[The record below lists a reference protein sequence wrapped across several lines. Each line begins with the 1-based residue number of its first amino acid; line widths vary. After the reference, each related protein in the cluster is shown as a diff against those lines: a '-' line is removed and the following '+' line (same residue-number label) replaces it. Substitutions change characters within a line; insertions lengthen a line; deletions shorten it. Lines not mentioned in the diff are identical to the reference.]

1 MIRVGERLINVEVS
15 SSGATSRHA
24 KTTSWGVNSTPA
36 VVRQT
41 ERREPVELR
50 EEAIRQARLRATVR
64 HAQRP
69 PRKSFST
76 RRTSGAVIPD
86 TKRLL
91 KLHALGPHSD
101 LDRAAKA
108 RPEPLS
114 SADQQLIANASALF
128 GTAKAV
134 QSRKSSV
141 SGLKPRPISA
151 AEDCDVSTARSSTR
165 SCTPARTESSN
176 RPTYRSWI
184 PPDKAHEAFIRSIHR
199 ERANFDR
206 FADEE
211 IGRRDSI
218 WTGWKEPSEAPKRT
232 RVPSKAEEIRES
244 LRRPTGR
251 GFNGPPWD
259 PTEGLR
265 LDEVRPNP
273 ERAEALLA
281 RTRAS
286 MVGYCYDHQGYI

>member
-15 SSGATSRHA
+15 SSGATSRRA
-24 KTTSWGVNSTPA
+24 SRTTSWGVNSTPP
-36 VVRQT
+36 VVRQRD
-41 ERREPVELR
+41 RREPGELR
-50 EEAIRQARLRATVR
+50 EEAIRQARLRATAR

-69 PRKSFST
+69 RKSSST
-76 RRTSGAVIPD
+76 RRTAGALVPD
-86 TKRLL
+86 TQRLL
-91 KLHALGPHSD
+91 KLHALGPHSE
-101 LDRAAKA
+101 LDREAKP

-134 QSRKSSV
+134 RPRQKREGGFESRP
-141 SGLKPRPISA
+141 LSA
-151 AEDCDVSTARSSTR
+151 AEDGKLSTR
-165 SCTPARTESSN
+165 SSTPARTESSY

-184 PPDKAHEAFIRSIHR
+184 PPDKAHEAFIRSVR
-199 ERANFDR
+199 MERANFDK
-206 FADEE
+206 FAGEE
-211 IGRRDSI
+211 VERRGSI
-218 WTGWKEPSEAPKRT
+218 WAGWNEPAVAPKRT
-232 RVPSKAEEIRES
+232 RVPTQAEEIRES

-265 LDEVRPNP
+265 LDEVQPDP

-281 RTRAS
+281 RSRAS
-286 MVGYCYDHQGYI
+286 MIGYCYDHQGYV